1 MAYDIIG
8 DIHGHDAALER
19 LLGKLGY
26 RQKGS
31 SWHHPERT
39 AIFVGDFIDRGP
51 GQLKTINIVR
61 SMIDSGDARAV
72 MGNHELNAIGWHTSD
87 PHAPGEY
94 LRSRN
99 DKNREQHEA
108 FLAHTHDNPELHQEL
123 IDWFLTLPLWLEL
136 PELRVVHACWHPESM
151 DFLRPYLTSDLT
163 LDLPLV
169 EAASRKGSA
178 THQAIETIL
187 KGPEVRLPDGRT
199 FKQGDYFRSEARTRW
214 WDAAAVTFRQS
225 AIVDPETRREL
236 PEDPIPA
243 EVRPGYASDRPVF
256 FGHYWMTG
264 TPQPLGPQ
272 VACVDYSVGKKGPLV
287 AYRWDGESALCAE
300 NFCAA

>member
-8 DIHGHDAALER
+8 DIHGHDAALVR

-72 MGNHELNAIGWHTSD
+72 MGNHEFNAIAWHT
-87 PHAPGEY
+87 PHPDVPGEY
-94 LRSRN
+94 LRPRN
-99 DKNREQHEA
+99 EKNLGQHAA
-108 FLAHTHDNPELHQEL
+108 FLEVTSGKPALHQEL
-123 IDWFLTLPLWLEL
+123 INWFLTLPLWLEL

-151 DFLRPYLTSDLT
+151 NALRPQLTPDLT
-163 LDLPLV
+163 LDLRLV
-169 EAASRKGSA
+169 EAASRKDSA
-178 THQAIETIL
+178 PYQAIETIL
-187 KGPEVRLPDGRT
+187 KGPEVVLPNDVT
-199 FKQGDYFRSEARTRW
+199 FKQGNHFRSEARTRW
-214 WDAAAVTFRQS
+214 WDAGATTFRQS
-225 AIVDPETRREL
+225 ALVDPTTRSKLPEL
-236 PEDPIPA
+236 PIPE

-264 TPQPLGPQ
+264 APHPLAPQ
-272 VACVDYSVGKKGPLV
+272 VACVDYSVGKGGPLV
-287 AYRWDGESALCAE
+287 AYRWDGEPSLFAE
-300 NFCAA
+300 NFRST